1 MTDFHYVQN
10 VDNSR
15 VVRVADPR
23 RRREQ
28 WLLAVAIATTFVLLF
43 GYAWQN
49 YRMIGLG
56 YQIED
61 ARQAETGLTQWN
73 QALRLEQASLR
84 DPIRIYTLAEDRLG
98 MASARPGQVA
108 ALETTPLTP
117 QTGGAVLAEARRP
130 AAAAAAG
137 MGSAR

>member
-10 VDNSR
+10 IDNSR

-28 WLLAVAIATTFVLLF
+28 RLLAVTIATTFVLLF

-49 YRMIGLG
+49 YRMIRLG

-61 ARQAETGLTQWN
+61 ARQAESGLTEWN

-108 ALETTPLTP
+108 ALEAAPLT
-117 QTGGAVLAEARRP
+117 QTGRAVLAEARRP
-130 AAAAAAG
+130 AAAAAG